1 LPPGLKHHIFDIHTI
16 QGQIMFSRSTWSLA
30 FAFTLVLLLWTTSGF
45 AQRGT
50 DPFGGLAGSWSGPGT
65 ITLSSGAKERLRCR
79 ATYDVEGSARR
90 LQISLRC
97 ASDSYKFELQ
107 SAVTHNDG
115 AISGT
120 WTEAT
125 RNAGG
130 TLSGTAN
137 GSKIQANATGPAFS
151 ASLAFATRANTQTV
165 SIHSP
170 GSEIS
175 AVAITLTKGSK

>member
-1 LPPGLKHHIFDIHTI
+1 
-16 QGQIMFSRSTWSLA
+16 MFSRWTWPFGLSLKGIA
-30 FAFTLVLLLWTTSGF
+30 FASALLLWASPGF
-45 AQRGT
+45 AQRGGA
-50 DPFGGLAGSWSGPGT
+50 DPFGGLSGSWAGPGT

-79 ATYDVEGSARR
+79 ATYGVEDSVKS

-115 AISGT
+115 TISGT

-130 TLSGTAN
+130 TLSGTA
-137 GSKIQANATGPAFS
+137 GGGKIQANATGPTFS
-151 ASLAFATRANTQTV
+151 ANLAFTTRAGQQTV
-165 SIHSP
+165 SIQSP

-175 AVAITLTKGSK
+175 AVAITLTKGAK